1 MKFSIKRCALAI
13 IMCGV
18 SLAAFAQTSTI
29 YSEDFSSENN
39 GYKVIGDG
47 YSVLGLSVGHSAKLS
62 FRYSCNTATNI
73 LTVETYKNGSPKK
86 TYEFTARN
94 NEWQTA
100 EIPIAVGL
108 NSNNILVNIYF
119 GGLKCYIDDIVVES
133 LPTIT
138 MDEGADNSAVLTA
151 NLNQIVDI
159 ATVRNLRAGIWNTLC
174 LPFDVDRATLN
185 QAFGEV
191 QETKMTTFSSYSSEV
206 MTFTAAGNKTT
217 IPAGTPFLLKIL
229 KGYENPTFFGVTI
242 KTAEPQ
248 TVTKGGVSFCGVFS
262 PTALSTTGSDL
273 FIGTDNFLYQPA
285 EGTNTINGL
294 RAYISRTGNARISL
308 SLDDEAAGVMPVAS
322 SMTSSGSLFTLQGQC
337 VLAPR
342 RGLYVRDGKKVII
355 K

>member
-1 MKFSIKRCALAI
+1 MKFYIKRCALAI

-18 SLAAFAQTSTI
+18 SLAALAQTSTI
-29 YSEDFSSENN
+29 YSEDFASESL
-39 GYKVIGDG
+39 GYKILDE
-47 YSVLGLSVGHSAKLS
+47 LGHNIQNLNVGHSAKLS
-62 FRYSCNTATNI
+62 FMYYTGKNTVELTVTTSVNSTAPKEYKFTAT
-73 LTVETYKNGSPKK
+73 TEQKK
-86 TYEFTARN
+86 
-94 NEWQTA
+94 A
-100 EIPIAVGL
+100 EVPLAVGL
-108 NSNNILVNIYF
+108 GDNKKVTIAFS
-119 GGLKCYIDDIVVES
+119 GKGCRIDDILVES

-138 MDEGADNSAVLTA
+138 MDEGVDNSALLTD
-151 NLNQIVDI
+151 NLNQIVDV

-185 QAFGEV
+185 QAFGEG
-191 QETKMTTFSSYSSEV
+191 QETKMTTYTSYNSEV
-206 MTFTAAGNKTT
+206 MRFIAAGNTTT
-217 IPAGTPFLLKIL
+217 IPAGTPFLLNIT
-229 KGYENPTFFGVTI
+229 KGYENPTFYGVSI

>member
-29 YSEDFSSENN
+29 YSEDFSSEAM
-39 GYKVIGDG
+39 GYKKLGEYG
-47 YSVLGLSVGHSAKLS
+47 YNIFDRNVGQSAKLS
-62 FRYSCNTATNI
+62 FRVSCASGTNTLEVTISGAYSNVSNFTAKAGEWN
-73 LTVETYKNGSPKK
+73 TVEV
-86 TYEFTARN
+86 
-94 NEWQTA
+94 
-100 EIPIAVGL
+100 PISVGL
-108 NSNNILVNIYF
+108 GDNKSVTIAFSGIR
-119 GGLKCYIDDIVVES
+119 CYIDDILVES

-138 MDEGADNSAVLTA
+138 MDEGADNSALLTA

-159 ATVRNLRAGIWNTLC
+159 ATVRNLRAGIWNTMC
-174 LPFDVDRATLN
+174 LPFDVDRAALN
-185 QAFGEV
+185 RAFGEV
-191 QETKMTTFSSYSSEV
+191 QETKMTTFFSYSSEV
-206 MTFTAAGNKTT
+206 MTFTAAGKTTT

-229 KGYENPTFFGVTI
+229 KGYENPTFYGVTI

-285 EGTNTINGL
+285 AGTNTINGL

-308 SLDDEAAGVMPVAS
+308 SLDDEAAGVIGVADAEP
-322 SMTSSGSLFTLQGQC
+322 SSGSLFTLQGQR

-342 RGLYVRDGKKVII
+342 RGLYVRDGRKVII